1 MEAAGKGPTPPRP
14 RAPRPPA
21 RAWTWQQ
28 RLQPCCCPWRSRQGE
43 ASRQPADREGRFS
56 GLERGRQSFSCLC
69 SSPPATPTHRPA
81 CRPRFGGSR
90 SARCALAAPPAG
102 WLCPAWSSRASPGP
116 AARATKPARGP
127 PRALGRRVCAGTA
140 PPSRAARGWAFRPGR
155 PSGSGDSRL
164 RTPPLSRELPRGV
177 TGAKRRRGVRKER
190 TGPGTAGA
198 GRRRGEVSGAG
209 RGAGP
214 RRARPRTERALSSW
228 QRIPGPAGRNRNK
241 KTRTSAQ
248 LSGGVRGARRGGARV
263 AQRFSA
269 PSPGTAWPA
278 AALPEPLAPSGTR
291 GEGAPLA
298 PFALPTVAFLQ
309 GHPSLAFSLG
319 NWRRQGEVGD
329 ASLASEAPQFVQ
341 GERGRRRGGSRSPF
355 QEPSQVLGFVS
366 PAEVKPRRQPILHI
380 EGAQQVAS
388 PGLAAPCPGTRRERR
403 PSNLLSPTG
412 WTHTWRPE
420 GSEDSYYQPF
430 PTQTHK
436 SKNSVYINSQETV
449 IRPFQ
454 KYILFLCHLQGITCS
469 HLSMLIINQAKQNKR
484 IPHSLIFCLERSLR
498 IQGHS

>member
-1 MEAAGKGPTPPRP
+1 MQAEVPGKPLCQVRARGPARRLAVPSLEQPGLTRSRRPRHEARP
-14 RAPRPPA
+14 GAAESSRAPRLRRDGSAQSGSERLGVPA
-21 RAWTWQQ
+21 GPAQ
-28 RLQPCCCPWRSRQGE
+28 RL
-43 ASRQPADREGRFS
+43 
-56 GLERGRQSFSCLC
+56 GRQQASD
-69 SSPPATPTHRPA
+69 PA
-81 CRPRFGGSR
+81 
-90 SARCALAAPPAG
+90 ALSG
-102 WLCPAWSSRASPGP
+102 ASPGRYWGQE
-116 AARATKPARGP
+116 ASGREEGEDRAGDR
-127 PRALGRRVCAGTA
+127 RA
-140 PPSRAARGWAFRPGR
+140 
-155 PSGSGDSRL
+155 GS
-164 RTPPLSRELPRGV
+164 
-177 TGAKRRRGVRKER
+177 
-190 TGPGTAGA
+190 
-198 GRRRGEVSGAG
+198 RRGEVSGAG

-403 PSNLLSPTG
+403 PSNLLSPIG

-420 GSEDSYYQPF
+420 GSEDNYYQPF

-469 HLSMLIINQAKQNKR
+469 HLSMLIINQAKQNRR